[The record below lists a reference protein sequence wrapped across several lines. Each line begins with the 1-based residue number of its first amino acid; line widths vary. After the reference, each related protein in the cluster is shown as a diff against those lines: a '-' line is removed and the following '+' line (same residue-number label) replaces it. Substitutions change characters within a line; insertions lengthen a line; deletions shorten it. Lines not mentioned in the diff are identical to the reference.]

1 MAELIKNVEHASIFT
16 LKDLVEIEPGRVN
29 SLTLSQTPGCKMT
42 VFAIDADEGMSSHAA
57 SGDALI
63 TVLEGTGEI
72 TVNDVPHQLSAGQS
86 IVMTSGSPHSVRG
99 VTPFKMQLT
108 VVKPAVEHASIFTL
122 KDLVEIEPG
131 RVNSLTLSQTPG
143 CKMTVF
149 AIDAD
154 EGMSSHAASGDALI
168 TVLEGTGEI
177 TVNDV
182 PHQLSAGQSI
192 VMTSGSPHSVRGVTP
207 FKMQLTVVK
216 PAE

>member
-86 IVMTSGSPHSVRG
+86 IVMTSGSPHSV
-99 VTPFKMQLT
+99 
-108 VVKPAVEHASIFTL
+108 
-122 KDLVEIEPG
+122 
-131 RVNSLTLSQTPG
+131 
-143 CKMTVF
+143 C
-149 AIDAD
+149 
-154 EGMSSHAASGDALI
+154 
-168 TVLEGTGEI
+168 
-177 TVNDV
+177 
-182 PHQLSAGQSI
+182 
-192 VMTSGSPHSVRGVTP
+192 GVTP

>member
-1 MAELIKNVEHASIFT
+1 MLKPVYIGHRKDRGSEKHRHRGRSTMCHDDAARKEIPMAELIKNVEHASIFA

-72 TVNDVPHQLSAGQS
+72 TVNG
-86 IVMTSGSPHSVRG
+86 
-99 VTPFKMQLT
+99 
-108 VVKPAVEHASIFTL
+108 
-122 KDLVEIEPG
+122 
-131 RVNSLTLSQTPG
+131 
-143 CKMTVF
+143 
-149 AIDAD
+149 
-154 EGMSSHAASGDALI
+154 
-168 TVLEGTGEI
+168 
-177 TVNDV
+177 V